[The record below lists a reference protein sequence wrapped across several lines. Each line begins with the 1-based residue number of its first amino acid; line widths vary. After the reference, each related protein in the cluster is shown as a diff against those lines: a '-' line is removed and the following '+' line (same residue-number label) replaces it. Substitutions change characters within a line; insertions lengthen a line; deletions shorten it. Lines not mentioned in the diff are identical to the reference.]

1 MSCGSNG
8 QCPTV
13 CRECGQRL
21 ETRLAFESFPMVL
34 EVRLK
39 WGQGKGGPT
48 AATAATLKMVIPKL
62 LDLGLARYELL
73 GSIWHSKPPA
83 HECGSF
89 SNRIMIYDD
98 LYCNGGS
105 SDNSKGLL
113 RLLPP
118 TPPYEWSPF
127 FNFATSEAPHR
138 LYFIKMHENSSQDKM
153 HCNSRRLRKNAV
165 GKSPE

>member
-8 QCPTV
+8 QCLTI

-21 ETRLAFESFPMVL
+21 ETRVAFESFPMVL

-48 AATAATLKMVIPKL
+48 AATLKMVIPRL
-62 LDLGLARYELL
+62 LDLRLARYELL
-73 GSIWHSKPPA
+73 GPIWHSKPLA
-83 HECGSF
+83 HECGGF

-98 LYCNGGS
+98 LYSNGGS
-105 SDNSKGLL
+105 LDNSKGLL
-113 RLLPP
+113 GLLAP
-118 TPPYEWSPF
+118 TPPYEWSSF

-153 HCNSRRLRKNAV
+153 HCNSRRLWNNAV